1 MIVVSETRTGP
12 VPFTHTYT
20 FSYDHNGNRLT
31 QTVNG
36 QLYQSFTYNGHDVL
50 ASGLNESETYDYNGN
65 LLTQILNGQYSSRT
79 YDDEDRMTSI
89 TMPDGHTDYYSY
101 NGLGLRLTK
110 SDPSGNYAYF
120 TDGTSPASDV
130 LSDNFSSFT
139 PGISETKGVGNG
151 QYASLFYLADASGN
165 SRGLLNG
172 SQAATDGYNWD
183 AFGTLM
189 SRNGGNPTAFAWG
202 EGSGYQ
208 SDADTG
214 LKLLGHRYYDSRVGR
229 FLSQDPAGSGDNW
242 YAYAGNDPVDNTN
255 PTGLVIAGG
264 GMGMF
269 QDPTQAGSTY
279 DPNNDANAQYY
290 DGVPGEYNDYNSKTG
305 AYMGSEWRGATAF
318 DQMNGSSM
326 GPGMGMFAQG
336 GGKLTP
342 SEADRANYLSKKID
356 NIARDLQKRKGE
368 LREDPSKLA
377 ERVKG
382 DKAKPSLS
390 RWGHRKI
397 MNELKNTMDRTMN
410 ELKSILQKAGVAT
423 EGLDDITFDIPI
435 IMIYN
440 PHNVYGG
447 WKPNEGPT

>member
-1 MIVVSETRTGP
+1 MQ
-12 VPFTHTYT
+12 
-20 FSYDHNGNRLT
+20 NGT
-31 QTVNG
+31 QV
-36 QLYQSFTYNGHDVL
+36 QSF
-50 ASGLNESETYDYNGN
+50 
-65 LLTQILNGQYSSRT
+65 T
-79 YDDEDRMTSI
+79 YDDEDRLVSMAI
-89 TMPDGHTDYYSY
+89 PGGVTDTFVY
-101 NGLGLRLTK
+101 NGLGLRIGK
-110 SDPSGNYAYF
+110 SDSTGTYSYLC
-120 TDGTSPASDV
+120 DGASPGSPV
-130 LSDNFSSFT
+130 LSDGHAVYT
-139 PGISETKGVGNG
+139 PGLSENKGGASRYYSFDRRGNLWTVDG
-151 QYASLFYLADASGN
+151 SSKSQVYYEDETGFGSLFALS
-165 SRGLLNG
+165 
-172 SQAATDGYNWD
+172 
-183 AFGTLM
+183 
-189 SRNGGNPTAFAWG
+189 
-202 EGSGYQ
+202 GSGTAYGFDGADGCQ
-208 SDADTG
+208 RESDSS
-214 LKLLGHRYYDSRVGR
+214 LVLMGHRYYDSRTGR
-229 FLSQDPAGSGDNW
+229 FISQDPAGSGDNW
-242 YAYAGNDPVDNTN
+242 YAYAGNDPVDNTD

>member
-1 MIVVSETRTGP
+1 
-12 VPFTHTYT
+12 
-20 FSYDHNGNRLT
+20 
-31 QTVNG
+31 
-36 QLYQSFTYNGHDVL
+36 
-50 ASGLNESETYDYNGN
+50 
-65 LLTQILNGQYSSRT
+65 
-79 YDDEDRMTSI
+79 
-89 TMPDGHTDYYSY
+89 MP
-101 NGLGLRLTK
+101 
-110 SDPSGNYAYF
+110 
-120 TDGTSPASDV
+120 
-130 LSDNFSSFT
+130 
-139 PGISETKGVGNG
+139 
-151 QYASLFYLADASGN
+151 DASGN
-165 SRGLLNG
+165 SRGLLN
-172 SQAATDGYNWD
+172 STQAATDGYNWD

-189 SRNGGNPTAFAWG
+189 SRNGGNPTGYAWG

-208 SDADTG
+208 SDGDTG
-214 LKLLGHRYYDSRVGR
+214 LKLLGHRYYDSRIGR
-229 FLSQDPAGSGDNW
+229 FISQDPAGSGDNW
-242 YAYAGNDPVDNTN
+242 YAYVDNNPTN
-255 PTGLVIAGG
+255 NTDPTGLVIAGG
-264 GMGMF
+264 GWGTF
-269 QDPTQAGSTY
+269 TDPTQAGVPY
-279 DPNNDANAQYY
+279 DPNNAADSQYMQ
-290 DGVPGEYNDYNSKTG
+290 DHPGEYNFYIKGTDGSYDYAGSKW
-305 AYMGSEWRGATAF
+305 EGATAF